1 METKNVNDLYTNY
14 AMVFDLDETL
24 GHFSQIATFWN
35 LTNHYLSYPV
45 LDNKIFFKF
54 LDSFQDF
61 LRPNI
66 LKLLY
71 NLKRKKQRG
80 ICDYVII
87 FTNNMHKQ
95 WVEMIKE
102 YFHYRIK
109 YPLFDKIIAGFRDY
123 GNQVE
128 ICRTSHDKSHKD
140 FINCSKLPANTKICF
155 LDDLEHHQMENPN
168 VLYIHIKPYQHHEKF
183 TKMADIF
190 YKQNREI
197 FLAHDRVNTYE
208 NYKKYIINSSKKYQL
223 EYLKK
228 STVEKNIDY
237 MLSQQIIKEINR
249 FFKTRPKNFTVKK
262 KKKLFNKTI
271 KLL

>member
-1 METKNVNDLYTNY
+1 
-14 AMVFDLDETL
+14 
-24 GHFSQIATFWN
+24 
-35 LTNHYLSYPV
+35 
-45 LDNKIFFKF
+45 
-54 LDSFQDF
+54 
-61 LRPNI
+61 
-66 LKLLY
+66 
-71 NLKRKKQRG
+71 
-80 ICDYVII
+80 
-87 FTNNMHKQ
+87 
-95 WVEMIKE
+95 
-102 YFHYRIK
+102 
-109 YPLFDKIIAGFRDY
+109 
-123 GNQVE
+123 
-128 ICRTSHDKSHKD
+128 
-140 FINCSKLPANTKICF
+140 
-155 LDDLEHHQMENPN
+155 
-168 VLYIHIKPYQHHEKF
+168 
-183 TKMADIF
+183 MADIF